1 MILVIYNTLL
11 ILFNIMLNFYKKSM
25 LCFRSLT
32 QKHIFNPWLIKTYFN
47 LFSQSSCPFLS
58 AKFTTIYLHT
68 LGQISPYIKIV
79 YKDTKYYW
87 LLFNINN
94 INNMA
99 PKGIPKVLWLLHFFL
114 PDLIQRSFLSL
125 VSFRSKLKKST
136 FRGSGNVYKYCRMTK
151 DNLSYAFNNKV
162 YINFEFHN
170 ILGENKTNMSLFN
183 N

>member
-1 MILVIYNTLL
+1 MQKNHSIIKIRIMILVIYNTLL

-99 PKGIPKVLWLLHFFL
+99 PKGIPKVLWLLHFFSTW
-114 PDLIQRSFLSL
+114 PHPEVISISSLIQ
-125 VSFRSKLKKST
+125 K
-136 FRGSGNVYKYCRMTK
+136 
-151 DNLSYAFNNKV
+151 
-162 YINFEFHN
+162 
-170 ILGENKTNMSLFN
+170 
-183 N
+183 